1 MTRETPLRAGFARF
15 VALAMAMA
23 VAAFGLTPLALSGP
37 AAGAE
42 GDVGTRGFRYGSP
55 VSTSNPNDAPTASKP
70 QSKLWYVE
78 STNTWWGVLLNNAKD
93 AHHIY
98 RFDAARD
105 EWVDTGT
112 LVDSREKAR
121 VDVLWDGRHVY
132 VVSARTSRT
141 AADAIQFRRFT
152 YDDSTGTYTRD
163 AALDD
168 TLNTIGVE
176 AAVIAKDSTGRL
188 WVTYTNVR
196 SLTDGTNTHEVR
208 VVVGSNLGE
217 SWGNPMALPGIPE
230 STGLADDDISSVVAH
245 GGKIS
250 VVWSKQDPTRPTG
263 PSESAFYVAEHADS
277 EPAGTGW
284 ILQNIAK
291 GIDLADDHVNL
302 SVDGDGAG
310 RVFLVVKTG
319 ADHNEPIDPAAA
331 LVQLWVLENGL
342 WSHYTHSTV
351 ADDMTRPI
359 VVVDRDNGLLRVF
372 ATHTTDGGPIYE
384 KTVPLAGPYNFQAGK
399 GTPFITLA
407 SDTHTN
413 NATTTKQNVTRGSG
427 LLVLASDQ
435 ATGFYAHNSAS
446 VPVPDPTASFTA
458 EPVNGVYPLEVA
470 FANTS
475 TSATGYSWDF
485 GDGEKSAL
493 ASPGSHTYDEPGEY
507 TVTLTATNRSGA
519 SSTATATVTVH
530 YPDLTADFSASA
542 GGSLAPT
549 TLAFKDSSS
558 GDPTEWSW
566 SFGDGGTSTEQNP
579 RHEYPR
585 AGDYE
590 VTLTASNPEKSATVT
605 KTVTVARAS
614 GPTVTMSS
622 PSRTYTTGRW
632 VGAAWKASS
641 TGLPAVSYEVRRSE
655 ATQEAGFT
663 SYQPWRTDT
672 TSTSAGFRGAP
683 GETYCFK
690 ARGTDRFGT
699 TGPWSAV
706 RCTAV
711 PLDERSM
718 AVAGSWRKAA
728 SAGSYLGTVMRSTAK
743 GSALSEVVS
752 AKRIGLIVTKAPG
765 GGKVAVYRGRTLVKR
780 ISLAS
785 DSVRKRVFVPV
796 ASYERQTRA
805 SFRVVVLSSGRQ
817 VVVDGLAVSRR

>member
-1 MTRETPLRAGFARF
+1 MTRNTPLRAGLVRF
-15 VALAMAMA
+15 VAMAMA
-23 VAAFGLTPLALSGP
+23 VATFGLTPLALSGP

-78 STNTWWGVLLNNAKD
+78 STNTWWGVLLDDASN

-98 RFDAARD
+98 RFDAVSD
-105 EWVDTGT
+105 SWVDTGT

-121 VDVLWDGRHVY
+121 VDVLWDGQHVY

-152 YDDSTGTYTRD
+152 YDESTGTYTRD

-196 SLTDGTNTHEVR
+196 SLTDGTNTYEVR
-208 VVVGSNLGE
+208 VIVGSNQGE

-250 VVWSKQDPTRPTG
+250 VVWSKQDPTLPTG

-277 EPAGTGW
+277 DPSGTGW
-284 ILQNIAK
+284 TLQNIAK

-302 SVDGDGAG
+302 SVDGDGSG

-331 LVQLWVLENGL
+331 LVQLWVLENGR
-342 WSHYTHSTV
+342 WSHYTHTTV
-351 ADDMTRPI
+351 ADNMTRPI

-372 ATHTTDGGPIYE
+372 ATHTTDGGTIYQ
-384 KTVPLAGPYNFQAGK
+384 KTVPLAGPYGFTEGK
-399 GTPFITLA
+399 GTPFIQLA

-435 ATGFYAHNSAS
+435 VTGYYAHNSAS

-458 EPVNGVYPLEVA
+458 EPVDGVNPLEVS
-470 FANTS
+470 FTNTS
-475 TSATGYSWDF
+475 TSATGYSWNF
-485 GDGEKSAL
+485 GDGEESAL

-507 TVTLTATNRSGA
+507 TITLTATNRSGA
-519 SSTATATVTVH
+519 SSTAT
-530 YPDLTADFSASA
+530 D
-542 GGSLAPT
+542 
-549 TLAFKDSSS
+549 
-558 GDPTEWSW
+558 
-566 SFGDGGTSTEQNP
+566 
-579 RHEYPR
+579 
-585 AGDYE
+585 
-590 VTLTASNPEKSATVT
+590 
-605 KTVTVARAS
+605 TVTVAPAG
-614 GPTVTMSS
+614 GPTVAMSS
-622 PSRTYTTGRW
+622 PSRTYTTSRW
-632 VGAAWKASS
+632 VGTAWKATS

-663 SYQPWRTDT
+663 SYQPWQTAT
-672 TSTSAGFRGAP
+672 TSTSAGFRGVP

-690 ARGTDRFGT
+690 ARGTDRFGN

-743 GSALSEVVS
+743 GAALTEVIS
-752 AKRIGLIVTKAPG
+752 AKRIGLVVTKAPG
-765 GGKVAVYRGRTLVKR
+765 SGKVAVYRGRTLVKR

-805 SFRVVVLSSGRQ
+805 SFRVVVLSSGRW